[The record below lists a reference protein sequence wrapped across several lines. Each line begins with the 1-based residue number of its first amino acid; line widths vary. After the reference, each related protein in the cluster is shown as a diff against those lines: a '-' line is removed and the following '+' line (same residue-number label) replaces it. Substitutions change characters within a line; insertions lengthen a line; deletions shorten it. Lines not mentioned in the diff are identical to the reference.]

1 VGEIISGTGSGSGL
15 TPPVEQ
21 LVDQIQAVVATI
33 ETTGGTGN
41 ESIAAIFADVVAAS
55 GSGSS
60 DASGSG
66 SSDGSG
72 SGSSD
77 GYADPWMPSSPFEED
92 VDTMVGGAQ
101 DVLAA
106 AGEDEESGGA
116 GEDTIDAV
124 FEDIAASEGSFGS
137 AAEAIG
143 DAFDASMDATPEVAV
158 ERRTASSGSGSGAGA
173 APAAE
178 APVEAE
184 TPAASSGSGSG
195 AAASAAAGAAAGA
208 ASATSGSGSGAAEI
222 AGDLGDAIASLGSG
236 SGSGAAEIAGGLGDA
251 IAALGSGSGSG
262 MVLSSVRDTFDAIGG
277 GEGTTGDESIDPIFS
292 VITGSYTETGNDAVD
307 STFGDIA
314 TIMGDANDSGSD
326 SGSSAPAEAETPAAS
341 SGSGSGAAA
350 EAEAPAA
357 AEAAAAASG
366 SGSGAAP
373 ITETANG
380 MSIDDAAAVLG
391 FSTPDETVA
400 ASSGSGSGA
409 ADAPAEAETPAA
421 ASDSDGID
429 AIADDIGDFAD
440 EAWDEI
446 TGSSYGAP
454 AADAPAADAPAVYY
468 GAAEAPAAEA
478 PAAEAPAA
486 AASGSGSGAAPITE
500 TANGMSI
507 DDAAAAMGLD
517 TPDETVAASSGSGSG
532 SGSGSAVDMMM
543 QVDSE
548 HATGARSIS
557 MVAGL
562 MCVVGM
568 AILVSLKSQQRNGYK
583 SIGDQV
589 KPVRRRQYG
598 HNVDDQGVGY
608 QHKMDIGNY
617 QHRRPSEHSVGDYGF
632 QQSIREHSLGVG
644 NQRQRIHV
652 AHI

>member
-41 ESIAAIFADVVAAS
+41 ESIAAIFADVVA
-55 GSGSS
+55 
-60 DASGSG
+60 ASGSG

-184 TPAASSGSGSG
+184 TPAASSGSGS
-195 AAASAAAGAAAGA
+195 GA

-454 AADAPAADAPAVYY
+454 AADAPAADAPAADAPAVYY